1 MLQLI
6 LGTSGT
12 GKTTALLEEIRRR
25 AEAGERSFYLVPEQF
40 SQSAELLLYDA
51 LGDRLSA
58 FAEAVSFRTLAERIE
73 REYGGRTLP
82 VLTEAGRCVFVR
94 RAIAQLG
101 DSVRYYRRHRGSAA
115 FVAQCA
121 AAIEELKTAGASA
134 QQLADAAAAA
144 DSEKLSELALI
155 YAAAEAA
162 AAGKAIDPSDR
173 ITRAADRLGE
183 GLFAGCWFYLD
194 DFDGFTAPEYALL
207 RALLPA
213 SAGVTAALCCD
224 GLDDRQGGYGLFS
237 PVKKTAARLIR
248 LAGAQGVPVGTPRRL
263 GRDLRAGMGG
273 LAAVDDYFTGRLDPD
288 GELPRDGVTVD
299 LVADREE
306 EALRIAAA
314 LRSLA
319 RSGVRYSEMAV
330 VCRSLDPLAPLLADA
345 LDRQQVPY
353 FLDRSATAEYT
364 APTAFLRAA
373 LGLAR
378 GGLSGRGLLALLKS
392 GLCGLPAEG
401 IAAFENYLFTWQ
413 PTAEELR
420 APFTLNPAGLGAEMG
435 EEESAQLALAE
446 SVRAALLGPVEQFW
460 QHTRRP
466 TGLSL
471 SRALYYLM
479 DAFDAAGQMTAL
491 AGRIGDEQGAEAAED
506 ALRSWDAAM
515 DALDEM
521 ARLLGED
528 PITPAEYDELLV
540 LLVRGS
546 ELGRVPRTVDSVL
559 VTTADRMRLF
569 GPRQVFVADLAEGI
583 FPAGVGASGL
593 LTHADRALL
602 VEAGVDM
609 PGGFDNRVLLEQMYL
624 YRALTAPCEGLHLL
638 CPQQASGAPL
648 LPSAP
653 LAALMRLLDPPPMP
667 LTPAMLWSAPAAA
680 LAGAAARWRVDDGTT
695 AALTAALAEEGGQE
709 AGLALLR
716 RAEGGSRFSVE
727 DTAALRRLLGG
738 RLTLSPTRIERYYSC
753 SYAYFL
759 EYVLHLR
766 PRRRAQLSPIESGS
780 FVHYVLENAL
790 RRAGEGFL
798 SMSEEELRA
807 LADALCSEYL
817 NEKIPPTLS
826 RGTRFR
832 YLVDRIRQNTGRL
845 LCFLQ
850 QEQRQSSFHP
860 VAFELPIGP
869 DSAVRPLRLTAP
881 GGQQVQ
887 VVGKIDRVDVMQR
900 EGQRYLRVVD
910 YKTGAKEF
918 SLEEVWC
925 GLNLQ
930 MLLYLFSL
938 CGKGGGPFA
947 GSIPAGVL
955 YLSADPPPPLLE
967 RQQAAEYRQAYAVD
981 GLVLEDEMVLRA
993 MDREGT
999 GAFIPVSRTSNGKLR
1014 RSKKLADLEK
1024 MGRIEQRIET
1034 LVGQMAEELYD
1045 GLIDASP
1052 LVRRNER
1059 PCDWCDYRTVCRHRA
1074 GRRERQ
1080 LAAPQDAFE
1089 QKEAQG
1095 APEEG
1100 GAAGARSKK
1109 TPAPAA
1115 WAKERDA
1122 APADT
1127 KTAAERDA
1135 GRVRGGRAAPAAQVT
1150 AESGEERGA
1159 DGKLDSEPAQRD

>member
-12 GKTTALLEEIRRR
+12 GKTTALLAEIRRR
-25 AEAGERSFYLVPEQF
+25 AAAGERCFYLVREQF

-101 DSVRYYRRHRGSAA
+101 DEVRFYRRHRRSAA

-121 AAIEELKTAGASA
+121 AAIEELKTAGADPGR
-134 QQLADAAAAA
+134 LADVARAAG
-144 DSEKLSELALI
+144 SEKLAELALI

-162 AAGKAIDPSDR
+162 AAGKALDPGDR
-173 ITRAADRLGE
+173 ITRAAGRLGQ
-183 GLFAGCWFYLD
+183 GLFAGCRFYLD

-224 GLDDRQGGYGLFS
+224 GLSDHQGGCGLFS
-237 PVKKTAARLIR
+237 PVKHTAARLIR
-248 LAGAQGVPVGTPRRL
+248 LAKAEGVPVAAPQLL
-263 GRDLRAGMGG
+263 GRDLRAAQGG

-288 GELPRDGVTVD
+288 GEVRRDGVTVD

-306 EALRIAAA
+306 QALRIAAA
-314 LRSLA
+314 VRQLA
-319 RSGVRYSEMAV
+319 RTGVRYSEMAV
-330 VCRSLDPLAPLLADA
+330 VCRSLEPLGELLADA
-345 LDRQQVPY
+345 LARQQAPY

-364 APTAFLRAA
+364 APAAFLRAA

-378 GGLSGRGLLALLKS
+378 GGLTGRGLLALLKS
-392 GLCGLPAEG
+392 GLCGFAAEQA
-401 IAAFENYLFTWQ
+401 AAFENYLFTWR
-413 PTAEELR
+413 PAAADLR
-420 APFTLNPAGLGAEMG
+420 APFTLNPAGLGAALG
-435 EEESAQLALAE
+435 EEEAAQLALAE
-446 SVRAALLGPVEQFW
+446 GVRAALLGPVERFLER
-460 QHTRRP
+460 TRRP

-471 SRALYYLM
+471 SRELYYLM
-479 DAFDAAGQMTAL
+479 DAFDAAGQMEQL
-491 AGRIGDEQGAEAAED
+491 ARRLAAEEGETAAED

-528 PITPAEYDELLV
+528 AITPAEYDELLV
-540 LLVRGS
+540 LLVRGT

-559 VTTADRMRLF
+559 VTTADRMWL
-569 GPRQVFVADLAEGI
+569 GSPRHVFVADLAEGI

-593 LTHADRALL
+593 LTHADRQLL
-602 VEAGVDM
+602 VEAGVEM

-638 CPQQASGAPL
+638 CPRAANGAPL

-653 LAALMRLLDPPPMP
+653 LAALMRLMDPPAMP
-667 LTPAMLWSAPAAA
+667 LTDAMLWSAPAAA
-680 LAGAAARWRVDDGTT
+680 LAGAAARWRTDDG
-695 AALTAALAEEGGQE
+695 AAAALAAALEEEGSQA
-709 AGLALLR
+709 AGLAVLR
-716 RAEGGSRFSVE
+716 RAEGGSRFQVE

-759 EYVLHLR
+759 EYVLRLR
-766 PRRRAQLSPIESGS
+766 PRRRAELSPIESGS

-790 RRAGEGFL
+790 RRTGPRFL
-798 SMSEEELRA
+798 EMSEEELCA
-807 LADALCSEYL
+807 LANELCGEYL
-817 NEKIPPTLS
+817 NEKIPPALS
-826 RGTRFR
+826 AGTRFQ
-832 YLVDRIRQNTGRL
+832 YLVGRIRENAGRL

-860 VAFELPIGP
+860 AAFELPIGP
-869 DSAVRPLRLTAP
+869 GEAVRPLRLTAP
-881 GGQQVQ
+881 GGRQVQ
-887 VVGKIDRVDVMQR
+887 VVGKVDRVDVMER
-900 EGQRYLRVVD
+900 EGKRYLRVVD

-999 GAFIPVSRTSNGKLR
+999 GAFIPVSRTANGKLR

-1100 GAAGARSKK
+1100 GAAGARSQK

-1122 APADT
+1122 APAGT